1 MRLNEVDKLMF
12 MKNEKR
18 KSRHLLAIG
27 VGAMAIY
34 GAYSAVSCVKKKCK
48 NMTKMLT
55 NVVKRKKKCTCD
67 DVGACE
73 NENA

>member
-1 MRLNEVDKLMF
+1 MF
-12 MKNEKR
+12 MKNEKK

-34 GAYSAVSCVKKKCK
+34 GAYSAVSCVKKNCA

-55 NVVKRKKKCTCD
+55 NIVKGKKKCTCD
-67 DVGACE
+67 GAEECDCE
-73 NENA
+73 NA